1 MPYRG
6 FEETYIGIYNNHRLS
21 MPKQKRDKKADI
33 NFFAIYEVCLSQ
45 AVQSNAFPKV
55 EVDADPLAHAQLHFS
70 QILAESPLH
79 LVKVTKK
86 QKRKGEAAPQED
98 CTRLLNDIL
107 AARDH
112 VYLLRINNEKS
123 KFITQQDG
131 VEADGKTRYE
141 EKKVQTL
148 PYCYV
153 VIDNRPAKQA
163 GSGIMLA
170 IQKNSAFGDP
180 KNVCPILEDY
190 FNRALNEYG
199 LQACISQCTNS
210 SVMWNFCRRMC
221 DDGDTIKRISFVLP
235 NQKKVA
241 LPTRVPKE
249 NNVGIIKQMS
259 KLAEQTGAIKSLIQY
274 YYEDV
279 EPDLLEK
286 HAQDFVNV
294 FRICKSQDYQL
305 TVDFKNYG
313 PYRCDEQVKVILPM
327 EERLLNA
334 FRYGEAQ
341 IELDDQQKMALYDW
355 CDEVRKK
362 CKEYGII
369 SQTPPKRHR

>member
-1 MPYRG
+1 
-6 FEETYIGIYNNHRLS
+6 
-21 MPKQKRDKKADI
+21 MPKQKRDKNADI

-45 AVQSNAFPKV
+45 AAQSNAFPKV
-55 EVDADPLAHAQLHFS
+55 EADADPLAHAQLHFT

-79 LVKVTKK
+79 LVKVKKRKSSKAKK
-86 QKRKGEAAPQED
+86 QQTGNGETED

-163 GSGIMLA
+163 GGGIMLA

-180 KNVCPILEDY
+180 ENVRKILEY
-190 FNRALNEYG
+190 FFNRALNAYG
-199 LQACISQCTNS
+199 LQAGISQYTNS
-210 SVMWNFCRRMC
+210 SEMWNFCRRMC
-221 DDGDTIKRISFVLP
+221 NNGDTIKRISFVIP

-241 LPTRVPKE
+241 LPARIPDK

-259 KLAEQTGAIKSLIQY
+259 RLAEQTGAIKSLMQCDY
-274 YYEDV
+274 DNGD
-279 EPDLLEK
+279 PDLLEK
-286 HAQDFVNV
+286 HARDFVYV
-294 FRICKSQDYQL
+294 FRVCKSQDYRL

-313 PYRCDEQVKVILPM
+313 PYRCDDRVKVIWPM
-327 EERLLNA
+327 QETLLNA
-334 FRYGEAQ
+334 FRYGETQ
-341 IELDDQQKMALYDW
+341 IELDDRQKMALYDW
-355 CDEVRKK
+355 CDEVREK

>member
-1 MPYRG
+1 M
-6 FEETYIGIYNNHRLS
+6 S
-21 MPKQKRDKKADI
+21 KQKRDKKADI

-55 EVDADPLAHAQLHFS
+55 EVEADPLAHAQIHFAE
-70 QILAESPLH
+70 ILAESPLY
-79 LVKVTKK
+79 LLKVTKK
-86 QKRKGEAAPQED
+86 QKRKGETAPQEEY
-98 CTRLLNDIL
+98 THLLNDIL

-112 VYLLRINNEKS
+112 VYLLRINNAKNKS
-123 KFITQQDG
+123 VVQQDG
-131 VEADGKTRYE
+131 VDADGKTRYE

-180 KNVCPILEDY
+180 ENVRKILENY

-199 LQACISQCTNS
+199 LQAGISQCTNS
-210 SVMWNFCRRMC
+210 SEMWNFCRRMC
-221 DDGDTIKRISFVLP
+221 NNGDTIKRISFALP

-241 LPTRVPKE
+241 LPARIPNK

-259 KLAEQTGAIKSLIQY
+259 ELAEQTGAIKSLIQY

-294 FRICKSQDYQL
+294 FHVCKSQDYQL

-313 PYRCDEQVKVILPM
+313 PYRCDEQVKVVLPM
-327 EERLLNA
+327 EESLLNA
-334 FRYGEAQ
+334 FRHGEEQ
-341 IELDDQQKMALYDW
+341 LELEEGEKTALCGW
-355 CDEVRKK
+355 CNNVRKK

>member
-1 MPYRG
+1 
-6 FEETYIGIYNNHRLS
+6 

-55 EVDADPLAHAQLHFS
+55 EADADPLTHAQLHFA
-70 QILAESPLH
+70 QILAASPLH

-86 QKRKGEAAPQED
+86 QKRKGETAPQED

-107 AARDH
+107 AARED
-112 VYLLRINNEKS
+112 VYLLRINNEKNKS
-123 KFITQQDG
+123 VVQQDG
-131 VEADGKTRYE
+131 VDADGKTRYE

-180 KNVCPILEDY
+180 ENVRKILEDY
-190 FNRALNEYG
+190 FNRALNAYR
-199 LQACISQCTNS
+199 LQAGISQCTNS
-210 SVMWNFCRRMC
+210 SEMWNFCRRMC
-221 DDGDTIKRISFVLP
+221 NNGDTIKRISFALP

-241 LPTRVPKE
+241 LPARIPDK

-259 KLAEQTGAIKSLIQY
+259 ELAEQTGAIRSLIQY

-294 FRICKSQDYQL
+294 FHVCKSQDYQL

-313 PYRCDEQVKVILPM
+313 SYRCDEQVKVVLPM

-334 FRYGEAQ
+334 FRHGEEQ
-341 IELDDQQKMALYDW
+341 LELEEGEKTALCGW
-355 CDEVRKK
+355 CNDVRKK

-369 SQTPPKRHR
+369 SQTPPKRHH

>member
-1 MPYRG
+1 M
-6 FEETYIGIYNNHRLS
+6 S
-21 MPKQKRDKKADI
+21 KQKRDKKADI

-55 EVDADPLAHAQLHFS
+55 GADADPLTHAQLHFA
-70 QILAESPLH
+70 QILTASPLH
-79 LVKVTKK
+79 LLKVKKRQQTKVKK
-86 QKRKGEAAPQED
+86 QQTGKGEAAPQEEY
-98 CTRLLNDIL
+98 TRLLNDIL
-107 AARDH
+107 AARDD
-112 VYLLRINNEKS
+112 VYLLRINNEKNKS
-123 KFITQQDG
+123 VVQQDG
-131 VEADGKTRYE
+131 VDADGKTRYE
-141 EKKVQTL
+141 EKKVRTL

-180 KNVCPILEDY
+180 ENVRKILEDY
-190 FNRALNEYG
+190 FNRALNAYR
-199 LQACISQCTNS
+199 LQAGISQCTNS
-210 SVMWNFCRRMC
+210 SEMWNFCRRMC
-221 DDGDTIKRISFVLP
+221 KIGDTIKRISFVIP

-241 LPTRVPKE
+241 LPARIPDK

-259 KLAEQTGAIKSLIQY
+259 ELAEQTGAVKSLMQCY
-274 YYEDV
+274 YKDV

-294 FRICKSQDYQL
+294 FHVCKSQDYQL

-327 EERLLNA
+327 KESLLNA
-334 FRYGEAQ
+334 FRHGEAQ
-341 IELDDQQKMALYDW
+341 IELNDQQKMALYDW

>member
-1 MPYRG
+1 
-6 FEETYIGIYNNHRLS
+6 
-21 MPKQKRDKKADI
+21 MPKQKRDKNADI

-45 AVQSNAFPKV
+45 AAQSNAFPKV
-55 EVDADPLAHAQLHFS
+55 EADADPLAHAQLHFT

-79 LVKVTKK
+79 LVKVKKRKSSKAKK
-86 QKRKGEAAPQED
+86 QQTGNGETED

-163 GSGIMLA
+163 GGGIMLA

-180 KNVCPILEDY
+180 ENVRKILEDF
-190 FNRALNEYG
+190 FNRALNAYG
-199 LQACISQCTNS
+199 LQAGISQYTNS
-210 SVMWNFCRRMC
+210 SEMWNFCHRMC
-221 DDGDTIKRISFVLP
+221 NNGDTIKRISFALP

-241 LPTRVPKE
+241 LPARIPDK

-259 KLAEQTGAIKSLIQY
+259 RLAEQTGAIKSLIQY

-279 EPDLLEK
+279 EPNLLEK

-294 FRICKSQDYQL
+294 FHVCKSQDYQL

-313 PYRCDEQVKVILPM
+313 PYRCDEQVKVVLPM
-327 EERLLNA
+327 EETLLNA
-334 FRYGEAQ
+334 FRYGETQ
-341 IELDDQQKMALYDW
+341 IELDDRQKMALYDW
-355 CDEVRKK
+355 CDEVREK

-369 SQTPPKRHR
+369 SQTPLKRHR